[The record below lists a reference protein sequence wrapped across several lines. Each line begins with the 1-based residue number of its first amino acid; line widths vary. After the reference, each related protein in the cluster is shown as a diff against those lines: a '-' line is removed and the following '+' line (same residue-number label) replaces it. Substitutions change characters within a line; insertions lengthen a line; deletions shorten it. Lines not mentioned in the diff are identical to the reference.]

1 MVFLFAMFRSL
12 QNLWKYRVLIQ
23 SLVTRELK
31 ARYRGSLLGFFWS
44 FFNPLL
50 LLTVYTIVF
59 NYILPNRSL
68 ETQPYALFLFSG
80 LLPWTWFSSALL
92 ESSNVIISGG
102 TLIKKIIFP
111 AEVLPF
117 VSVLANMV
125 HFLLGTPILFIFLI
139 LFKVPINWNLLFFPV
154 IVFIQ
159 LILTLGFA
167 LWISS
172 LSVHFRDLRDI
183 LANLITLWFF
193 CTPVIY
199 PFQFSPAQESQ
210 WVSKLFRW
218 VIKLNPVSYV
228 MDSYHQAVFYAKTPD
243 MRHLGFVVVVSI
255 VLFLSGY
262 FVFDRL
268 RDTYVEEV

>member
-1 MVFLFAMFRSL
+1 MFQSLRNLYRYRTLIRSL
-12 QNLWKYRVLIQ
+12 VG
-23 SLVTRELK
+23 RELK
-31 ARYRGSLLGFFWS
+31 ARYRGSILGFFWS
-44 FFNPLL
+44 FINPLL

-59 NYILPNRSL
+59 NYILPNRGV
-68 ETQPYALFLFSG
+68 ETQPYALFLFVG
-80 LLPWTWFSSALL
+80 LLPWTWFSSSLL
-92 ESSNVIISGG
+92 ESSSVIIAGG
-102 TLIKKIIFP
+102 NLIKKIIFP

-125 HFLLGTPILFIFLI
+125 HFLFGLPILVIFIFI
-139 LFKVPINWNLLFFPV
+139 YKVPVTWYALFFPL

-183 LANLITLWFF
+183 LANLLTLWFF

-199 PFQFSPAQESQ
+199 PFNLSLIQDSQ
-210 WVSKLFRW
+210 HLIARIFKHVLY
-218 VIKLNPVSYV
+218 LNPVSYL
-228 MDSYHQAVFYAKTPD
+228 MDSYHQAIFHGRPPDVKHLSIVFA
-243 MRHLGFVVVVSI
+243 VSI
-255 VLFLSGY
+255 AVFLSGY

-268 RDTYVEEV
+268 RDTFAEEV

>member
-1 MVFLFAMFRSL
+1 MFSSL
-12 QNLWKYRVLIQ
+12 QNLYRYRVLIH
-23 SLVTRELK
+23 SLVQRELK
-31 ARYRGSLLGFFWS
+31 ARYRGSILGFFWS

-59 NYILPNRSL
+59 NYILPNKNA
-68 ETQPYALFLFSG
+68 ETEPYSLFLFTG
-80 LLPWTWFSSALL
+80 LLPWTWFSSSLL
-92 ESSNVIISGG
+92 ECSNVIISGG

-125 HFLLGTPILFIFLI
+125 HFLLGTPILLLFILI
-139 LFKVPINWNLLFFPV
+139 YKVPLNWFALYFPV
-154 IVFIQ
+154 IILIQ
-159 LILTLGFA
+159 LLLTLGFG
-167 LWISS
+167 LFISS

-199 PFQFSPAQESQ
+199 PFKVTFIQESNT
-210 WVSKLFRW
+210 VSNVFKYVLY
-218 VIKLNPVSYV
+218 LNPTSYL
-228 MDSYHQAVFYAKTPD
+228 MDSYHQSIFYGRSPD
-243 MRHLGFVVVVSI
+243 LLHLGA
-255 VLFLSGY
+255 VLGFSVLLFFAGY

-268 RDTYVEEV
+268 RDTFAEEV

>member
-1 MVFLFAMFRSL
+1 MFQSL
-12 QNLWKYRVLIQ
+12 VNLYKYRVLIQ
-23 SLVTRELK
+23 SLVSRELK
-31 ARYRGSLLGFFWS
+31 ARYRGSILGFFWS

-59 NYILPNRSL
+59 NYILPNTNSD
-68 ETQPYALFLFSG
+68 TQPYALFLFSG

-92 ESSNVIISGG
+92 ESSNVIIAGG

-125 HFLLGTPILFIFLI
+125 HFLLGTPIL
-139 LFKVPINWNLLFFPV
+139 LLFILVYHVNLDWYALYFPV

-167 LWISS
+167 LLISS
-172 LSVHFRDLRDI
+172 LSVHFRDLKDI

-193 CTPVIY
+193 CTPIIY
-199 PFQFSPAQESQ
+199 PLTYTALQSTTGITRFFK
-210 WVSKLFRW
+210 WVLYF
-218 VIKLNPVSYV
+218 NPMSYIA
-228 MDSYHQAVFYAKTPD
+228 DAYHHTIFYGTAPNL
-243 MRHLGFVVVVSI
+243 RHLVYIFFGSI
-255 VLFLSGY
+255 LLFLFGY

-268 RDTYVEEV
+268 RDTFAEEV